1 MDCSDGVCGT
11 CKCHCASG
19 EYDLGEDYLDE
30 ALSDDE
36 AQNRQVLTCQMV
48 PTSDCVID
56 VPVAAAQCKTTLAN
70 IGAQVRQVNLLS
82 DTAIELVVALDEPL
96 AFLPG
101 QYVNIQVPGTPH
113 VRAYSFSSQPGSLEG
128 RFLIRN
134 VPGGMMSQWL
144 TQRARPGDRLT
155 LSGPMGSFYLRHGE
169 RPLLMLAGGTGLAP
183 LLSMLHTLQTQ
194 GSQRPVMLL
203 YGVTRDCDLVKTDA
217 LDTFTQQLTG
227 YRWLPVVADENSTCP
242 QRGFVTDHLDDA
254 MLNNGD
260 VDIYLCGPPPMV
272 NAVAT
277 ALRDRGIT
285 RRGSGMRNLSPARA
299 RRHKEAKCVLP
310 IKSSSSPARR
320 RALAARRRS
329 RRLQKA
335 RLLLLIDRS
344 SYVHE
349 LAATLAQS
357 GCLVLALEADLEA
370 WESTEQA
377 FAAGVAHFG
386 RIDVLINNVGGTIWA
401 RPFAE
406 YQPEQIEKRSAA
418 RCSPRCGAAARR
430 CHGC

>member
-1 MDCSDGVCGT
+1 MTFNIALNFEDGVTRFIQCNAGEKVLDAAYRQKVNLPMDCSDGVCGT

-36 AQNRQVLTCQMV
+36 AQARQVLTCQMV

-56 VPVAAAQCKTTLAN
+56 VPVAAAQCKTALATL
-70 IGAQVRQVNLLS
+70 GAQVRQVNLLS

-113 VRAYSFSSQPGSLEG
+113 VRAYSFSSLPGSLEG

-260 VDIYLCGPPPMV
+260 VDIYLCGP
-272 NAVAT
+272 VAM

-285 RRGSGMRNLSPARA
+285 PAGFW
-299 RRHKEAKCVLP
+299 
-310 IKSSSSPARR
+310 
-320 RALAARRRS
+320 
-329 RRLQKA
+329 
-335 RLLLLIDRS
+335 
-344 SYVHE
+344 Y
-349 LAATLAQS
+349 
-357 GCLVLALEADLEA
+357 
-370 WESTEQA
+370 
-377 FAAGVAHFG
+377 
-386 RIDVLINNVGGTIWA
+386 
-401 RPFAE
+401 
-406 YQPEQIEKRSAA
+406 EKFIASQSAA
-418 RCSPRCGAAARR
+418 A
-430 CHGC
+430 

>member
-1 MDCSDGVCGT
+1 MTFNIALNFEDGVTRFIQCNAGEKVLDAAYRQKVNLPMDCSDGVCGT

-36 AQNRQVLTCQMV
+36 AQARQVLTCQMV

-56 VPVAAAQCKTTLAN
+56 VPVAAAQCKTALATL
-70 IGAQVRQVNLLS
+70 GAQVRQVNLLS

-113 VRAYSFSSQPGSLEG
+113 VRAYSFSSLPGSLEG

-260 VDIYLCGPPPMV
+260 VDIYLCSPPPMV
-272 NAVAT
+272 SAVAM

-285 RRGSGMRNLSPARA
+285 PAGFW
-299 RRHKEAKCVLP
+299 
-310 IKSSSSPARR
+310 
-320 RALAARRRS
+320 
-329 RRLQKA
+329 
-335 RLLLLIDRS
+335 
-344 SYVHE
+344 Y
-349 LAATLAQS
+349 
-357 GCLVLALEADLEA
+357 
-370 WESTEQA
+370 
-377 FAAGVAHFG
+377 
-386 RIDVLINNVGGTIWA
+386 
-401 RPFAE
+401 
-406 YQPEQIEKRSAA
+406 EKFIASQSAA
-418 RCSPRCGAAARR
+418 A
-430 CHGC
+430 

>member
-1 MDCSDGVCGT
+1 MTFNIALNFEDGVTRFIQCHAGEKVLDAAYRQKVNLPMDCSDGVCGT

-36 AQNRQVLTCQMV
+36 AQARQVLTCQMV

-56 VPVAAAQCKTTLAN
+56 VPVA
-70 IGAQVRQVNLLS
+70 
-82 DTAIELVVALDEPL
+82 
-96 AFLPG
+96 FLPG
-101 QYVNIQVPGTPH
+101 QYVNIQVPGTLH

-285 RRGSGMRNLSPARA
+285 PAGFW
-299 RRHKEAKCVLP
+299 
-310 IKSSSSPARR
+310 
-320 RALAARRRS
+320 
-329 RRLQKA
+329 
-335 RLLLLIDRS
+335 
-344 SYVHE
+344 Y
-349 LAATLAQS
+349 
-357 GCLVLALEADLEA
+357 
-370 WESTEQA
+370 
-377 FAAGVAHFG
+377 
-386 RIDVLINNVGGTIWA
+386 
-401 RPFAE
+401 
-406 YQPEQIEKRSAA
+406 EKFIASQSAA
-418 RCSPRCGAAARR
+418 A
-430 CHGC
+430 

>member
-1 MDCSDGVCGT
+1 MTFNIALNFEDGVTRFIQCNAGEKVLDAAYRQKVNLPMDCSDGVCGT

-36 AQNRQVLTCQMV
+36 AQARQVLTCQMV

-56 VPVAAAQCKTTLAN
+56 VPVAAAQCKTALTN
-70 IGAQVRQVNLLS
+70 TGAQVRQVNLLS

-101 QYVNIQVPGTPH
+101 QYVNIQVPGTLH

-169 RPLLMLAGGTGLAP
+169 RPLLMLAGGTGPAP

-277 ALRDRGIT
+277 ALRDRGSP

-299 RRHKEAKCVLP
+299 RRHKETKCVLP

-335 RLLLLIDRS
+335 RLCCSSIARHTSMSWRRRWRNPAVWCWRWRRIWKRGKVPSRRLPPGSLI
-344 SYVHE
+344 
-349 LAATLAQS
+349 LA
-357 GCLVLALEADLEA
+357 V
-370 WESTEQA
+370 ST
-377 FAAGVAHFG
+377 
-386 RIDVLINNVGGTIWA
+386 
-401 RPFAE
+401 
-406 YQPEQIEKRSAA
+406 
-418 RCSPRCGAAARR
+418 C
-430 CHGC
+430 